1 MSKTVETVL
10 ITGSGGFVGGNLK
23 KYLKDKYNLL
33 TPRSFELDC
42 TDEHGVSKYFDQNKI
57 DFVIHC
63 GTVGGAR
70 GLEDKD
76 TTVEDNLKM
85 VENILS
91 AKRDDTR
98 VILFGSGAMYG
109 KSQNLHKVN
118 EKSIGDFLPLD
129 LYGKSKMLIAEKI
142 RNCSDVLC
150 LNIFACYGYN
160 EKSSRFPTY
169 AITQNLKHEKI
180 EINQNVVFDY
190 LFVDDLCRIVEYFIL
205 NQPKN
210 NILNVTPEKS
220 VSLLEIANI
229 VNEISG
235 FKSEI
240 TIKTDT
246 LGHEY
251 TGDNSNLLKEIKG
264 FNFTTIEQGLKALY
278 MYISEQ
284 NFICKNR

>member
-1 MSKTVETVL
+1 MAKNVETIL

-23 KYLKDKYNLL
+23 KYFNGKYNLL

-42 TDEHGVSKYFDQNKI
+42 IDEKAVKKYFEQNTI

-63 GTVGGAR
+63 GSTGGAR
-70 GLEDKD
+70 GVQDKD

-91 AKRDDTR
+91 SKSDDAS

-109 KSQNLHKVN
+109 KSRPLHKVK
-118 EKSIGDFLPLD
+118 EDIIGEFEPLD
-129 LYGKSKMLIAEKI
+129 LYGKSKLFISQKVKD
-142 RNCSDVLC
+142 RNDVVC

-160 EKSSRFPTY
+160 EKTSRFPSY

-190 LFVDDLCRIVEYFIL
+190 LFIEDLCKIIEYFIAHE
-205 NQPKN
+205 PKN
-210 NILNVTPEKS
+210 ENIINVTPTDS
-220 VSLLEIANI
+220 ISLLEISKI
-229 VNEISG
+229 VNEISD

-240 TIKTDT
+240 TIKADI
-246 LGHEY
+246 LGNEY
-251 TGDNSNLLKEIKG
+251 TGDNTRLLEEIP
-264 FNFTTIEQGLKALY
+264 NFKFTDMKSGLKALY
-278 MYISEQ
+278 EYILA
-284 NFICKNR
+284 NF

>member
-1 MSKTVETVL
+1 MKQTIL

-23 KYLKDKYNLL
+23 KYFNGKYNLL

-42 TDEHGVSKYFDQNKI
+42 IDEKAVKQYFEQNKI

-70 GLEDKD
+70 GVQDKD

-91 AKRDDTR
+91 SKREDAR
-98 VILFGSGAMYG
+98 VVLFGSGAMYG
-109 KSQNLHKVN
+109 KSRSLHKVK
-118 EKSIGDFLPLD
+118 ESTIGEFEPLD
-129 LYGKSKMLIAEKI
+129 LYGKSKLFISQKVKD
-142 RNCSDVLC
+142 RNDVVC

-160 EKSSRFPTY
+160 EKSSRFPSY

-190 LFVDDLCRIVEYFIL
+190 LFIDDLCKIIEYFIEHE
-205 NQPKN
+205 PKN
-210 NILNVTPEKS
+210 ENIINVTPNDS
-220 VSLLEIANI
+220 ISLLEISKI
-229 VNEISG
+229 VNEISD

-240 TIKTDT
+240 TIKADT
-246 LGHEY
+246 LGNEY
-251 TGDNSNLLKEIKG
+251 TGDNTRLLKEIP
-264 FNFTTIEQGLKALY
+264 NFKFTDMKSGLKALY
-278 MYISEQ
+278 DYLLA
-284 NFICKNR
+284 NA